1 MIGEDSG
8 GRWNVLP
15 LYLDAV
21 VYPNGH
27 PRHGE
32 SGPVY
37 AYLLEDD
44 EHLVLVDTGIGPP
57 HPLID
62 RLYHP
67 GRRDLGMAL
76 AQNNGIQLDDI
87 DLVVLSHLHFDHVGG
102 AQAFR
107 GTPLYVQRAEWDAA
121 QAPGYTIPEFL
132 DFPGANFVMVDG
144 EVELLPGFRLI
155 PTPGHTPG
163 HQSLAVSTPIGAV
176 VLAGQAVETRAGLEA
191 MLAGG
196 ALSDA
201 ARRIVAARPARV
213 WFSHDHRIWGE
224 PVNPATPGLPVA

>member
-21 VYPNGH
+21 VYPDGH

-44 EHLVLVDTGIGPP
+44 EHLFLVDTGIGPP

-62 RLYHP
+62 RLYQP
-67 GRRDLGMAL
+67 VRRDLGMAL

-163 HQSLAVSTPIGAV
+163 HQVVAVSTPIGAV
-176 VLAGQAVETRAGLEA
+176 VLAGQAVETCAELER

-196 ALSDA
+196 ALSEA
-201 ARRIVAARPARV
+201 ARRIVEARPTRV

-224 PVNPATPGLPVA
+224 P